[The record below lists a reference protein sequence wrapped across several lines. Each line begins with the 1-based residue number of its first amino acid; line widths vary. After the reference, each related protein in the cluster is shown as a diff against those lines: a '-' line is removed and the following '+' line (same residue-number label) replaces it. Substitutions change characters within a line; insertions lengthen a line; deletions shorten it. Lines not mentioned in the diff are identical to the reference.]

1 MDTIFYLIVIVIF
14 IFVFYLYLTKE
25 IEKLNA
31 DKKVQGSYTYTF
43 KYLLNNNDFWYGD
56 IDIQEYQIVN
66 INKKVIDELK
76 EKIQINFSFDGKV
89 ELKELK
95 NFKLFT
101 QELEE
106 YKKNNLFKSIL
117 QQFDFKEIVADFI
130 KPGSLG
136 LIIILLIK
144 KMIESTMQ
152 QGTIFLTLKIIM
164 YAFFFIGIF
173 MFLVIEYEKIKRPI
187 ISNKLKSKAILI
199 ALDELIADGKVQ

>member
-1 MDTIFYLIVIVIF
+1 MNYS
-14 IFVFYLYLTKE
+14 
-25 IEKLNA
+25 
-31 DKKVQGSYTYTF
+31 G
-43 KYLLNNNDFWYGD
+43 
-56 IDIQEYQIVN
+56 IVN

-164 YAFFFIGIF
+164 YAFFFSGIF